1 MAFDQEARK
10 GIPTSIGAV
19 HMTVVNNDGT
29 AANSS
34 VMASAQILD
43 ETGAPLRWTK
53 QIDIGADLTATQRTQ
68 LLSITNA
75 IRTQATAQVIPP
87 AP

>member
-1 MAFDQEARK
+1 MPFEQEARK

-19 HMTVVNNDGT
+19 EMHVTNTDGT
-29 AANSS
+29 AATAS
-34 VMASAQILD
+34 VMAKVLILD

-53 QIDIGADLTATQRTQ
+53 LIDIGADLTATQRTQ
-68 LLSITNA
+68 LLNITNA
-75 IRTQATAQVIPP
+75 IRTQAGQQVIPP

>member
-19 HMTVVNNDGT
+19 EMIVFNNDGT
-29 AANSS
+29 AAGAS
-34 VMASAQILD
+34 VMARAQILD
-43 ETGAPLRWTK
+43 ETGAPLRWTR
-53 QIDIGADLTATQRTQ
+53 QVDIGGDLTATQRTQ
-68 LLSITNA
+68 LLNITNA